1 MRIESKTVATTN
13 IVSERDFTNLD
24 RLRKEKNNANT
35 IALEGIILFSNNKT
49 LQWLTEMKS
58 EKKSWDYENSKGEN
72 PCYDTTAEK

>member
-1 MRIESKTVATTN
+1 LRIESKTVAITN

-24 RLRKEKNNANT
+24 RLRKEKTNANT

-58 EKKSWDYENSKGEN
+58 ENMLYILNYS
-72 PCYDTTAEK
+72 P

>member
-58 EKKSWDYENSKGEN
+58 EKKS
-72 PCYDTTAEK
+72 